1 MSYRRFDIDDITAK
15 ISAYSERPTVTKS
28 VYEEIAETEESD
40 AIRAILA
47 RLDRD
52 RVRTYSETD
61 LNAVTAFAFSRSA
74 KRVKSVLR
82 DGHGPVNATP
92 AERRRGAFGTN

>member
-1 MSYRRFDIDDITAK
+1 MSYRFDLDSITAK
-15 ISAYSERPTVTKS
+15 IPAYSETPIARTPS
-28 VYEEIAETEESD
+28 AYEVAAEGQPD

-52 RVRTYSETD
+52 RVRTYTETD
-61 LNAVTAFAFSRSA
+61 LKAVNAFAFGR
-74 KRVKSVLR
+74 KVRRVNSVLR
-82 DGHGPVNATP
+82 DGQGARSATP